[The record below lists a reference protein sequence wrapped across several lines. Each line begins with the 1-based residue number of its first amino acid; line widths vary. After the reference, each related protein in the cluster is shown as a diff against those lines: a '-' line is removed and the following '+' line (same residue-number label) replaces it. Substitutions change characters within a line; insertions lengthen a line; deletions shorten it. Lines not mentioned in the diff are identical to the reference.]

1 MISEFSTDEVRA
13 WVDLGES
20 ESFPSLYLFRLEGN
34 KVVFHM
40 EKVENGEM
48 IVECWSRLLQLRRTL
63 IKEHPD
69 ERPFLFSDLLPQTFP
84 FNN

>member
-1 MISEFSTDEVRA
+1 MLRNIVLIFCLFVKYLLFFLFFFLLQVMISAFSADEVRA

-40 EKVENGEM
+40 EKLENGEM
-48 IVECWSRLLQLRRTL
+48 AVEFSSR
-63 IKEHPD
+63 
-69 ERPFLFSDLLPQTFP
+69 RPPW
-84 FNN
+84 